1 MNNNKDIETVVQQ
14 AKSKDAEIEKSLEE
28 HMEENRNNVK
38 TKINVRNIITYLI
51 MSIIVITCLILLVH
65 FCEKQMQDLNKPT
78 TTIKEYE
85 LVSTSNVTVDTG
97 VYVSTM
103 RLQTA
108 ATHTVFDADNR
119 YTSTKQQQTRTNTV
133 VQHTTITTSKISSTD
148 KIEEEKE
155 EEKEQEEETTTDKI
169 EEEPIEDDENN

>member
-1 MNNNKDIETVVQQ
+1 MNENKDRESVVQ
-14 AKSKDAEIEKSLEE
+14 KPKVEDVDVEKSLEE

-38 TKINVRNIITYLI
+38 TKIGIRSVITYII
-51 MSIIVITCLILLVH
+51 MSIIVIVCLILLVH

-85 LVSTSNVTVDTG
+85 LVSTSKITVDTG
-97 VYVSTM
+97 EYVSTT

-119 YTSTKQQQTRTNTV
+119 YTSTKQQPTRTNTV
-133 VQHTTITTSKISSTD
+133 VQHTTITTSSILSTD
-148 KIEEEKE
+148 KVEED
-155 EEKEQEEETTTDKI
+155 KEQEEEKTTNKI
-169 EEEPIEDDENN
+169 EEEPIDENENN